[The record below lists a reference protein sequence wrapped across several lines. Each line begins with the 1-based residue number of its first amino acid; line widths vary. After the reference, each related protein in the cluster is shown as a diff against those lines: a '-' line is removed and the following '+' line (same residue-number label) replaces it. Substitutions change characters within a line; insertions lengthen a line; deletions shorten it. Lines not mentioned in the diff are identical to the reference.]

1 LAGISAPATAAA
13 AVAIAVT
20 VAIKTAPASAPAAPA
35 GSTAATGCGFGAR
48 LIDLQ
53 SSPANFFAVEARHR
67 LCGFRVVGHLDECE
81 STCPSCF
88 PIHSDVNPSD
98 LPEWFKESAQL
109 RFRRLKIHVPDKHV
123 LHDFLSF
130 QEWES
135 AERAASM
142 AGFRSLDG
150 DGEDRMKSRGVAI
163 PNAPEGEG
171 NPRLPYKH
179 NNYIRV

>member
-13 AVAIAVT
+13 AVAIAIT
-20 VAIKTAPASAPAAPA
+20 VAVKAATASAPAATSRP
-35 GSTAATGCGFGAR
+35 AATGCGFGAR

-53 SSPANFFAVEARHR
+53 SSPANFFAVEARHC
-67 LCGFRVVGHLDECE
+67 LCGLRIVGHLDECE

-109 RFRRLKIHVPDKHV
+109 RFRRLKIHVSDKHV